1 MSGPMSLLSRV
12 AGGGM
17 AALPELPRPRRV
29 PSWAVGDPV
38 AELAERLSA
47 ACSAAVHPDEIAAVL
62 ESEGLTDEQITGR
75 YGHPDLFSLARE
87 LFETVPRRFPEPEPA
102 DDPWQV
108 DVWRCVLRGLTFALP
123 GVAYVLGGRWAGGD
137 DGPFGVSR
145 AVAAWGAAALCG
157 WGWNQALAHR
167 AHLHLLAQRPRAAAR
182 CLVTGAAVG
191 DCLAGAAAA
200 AVAGPGHLSA
210 LAFAAGQSV
219 YVASATVLLVLGRE
233 RSLLY
238 VLTPLAV
245 AVACGAGGLP
255 SPAVAAVLVATA
267 AAAGGAALATALRT
281 ALTGEPPE
289 RGPAKPPR
297 APWRERV
304 RADRGAQLRARAS
317 RFGRR
322 AAGPGTGTRTT
333 PGRFGR
339 RAAGPG
345 TGTPTAPGR
354 FGRRAAGPGTDT
366 RTTPGRFGRRA
377 AGPGTGTRTGLVSS
391 LRTLP
396 EAARLLWRADDGVT
410 DAKGLSPYL
419 SLPHGMAGLAG
430 GALVVAAALTG
441 EFVAALTVS
450 MGVAEWLLFRFR
462 SRCLT
467 ALRGTT
473 VHERLLARSWRVL
486 AGCLAL
492 YAVALAALAAVEA
505 AVVPGAAAWNP
516 AHLSVLLAL
525 GGTLWLSL
533 LLQSCGRA
541 WTGSY
546 VLAAAVLTA
555 VVLLAAH
562 TATAGTVLGLVC
574 AGAAAVLLTAA
585 FTMTGRVTTH
595 R

>member
-191 DCLAGAAAA
+191 ACLAGAAAA

-317 RFGRR
+317 RFGRSR
-322 AAGPGTGTRTT
+322 AKT
-333 PGRFGR
+333 
-339 RAAGPG
+339 
-345 TGTPTAPGR
+345 
-354 FGRRAAGPGTDT
+354 GTDT
-366 RTTPGRFGRRA
+366 RTTPGRFARRTAGRFARRA
-377 AGPGTGTRTGLVSS
+377 AGPGTDTRTGLVSS

-555 VVLLAAH
+555 VALLAAH
-562 TATAGTVLGLVC
+562 TATAGTVLRLVC

-585 FTMTGRVTTH
+585 LTMTGRVTTH

>member
-1 MSGPMSLLSRV
+1 MSLINRV

-38 AELAERLSA
+38 AELAERLAA

-87 LFETVPRRFPEPEPA
+87 LFETVPRRFPEPEPV
-102 DDPWQV
+102 DDPWRV

-145 AVAAWGAAALCG
+145 AVAGWGAAALCG

-167 AHLHLLAQRPRAAAR
+167 AHLHLLVHRPRAAAR
-182 CLVTGAAVG
+182 CLVTGAAAG
-191 DCLAGAAAA
+191 ACLATLAAA
-200 AVAGPGHLSA
+200 AVSGPARLPA

-233 RSLLY
+233 RSLLH

-245 AVACGAGGLP
+245 AVGCGASGLP

-267 AAAGGAALATALRT
+267 TAAAAAALATALRT
-281 ALTGEPPE
+281 ALTGEAPE
-289 RGPAKPPR
+289 RKPAKPPR
-297 APWRERV
+297 V
-304 RADRGAQLRARAS
+304 RWGVLRARTAHAATGHAAAEAQ
-317 RFGRR
+317 RPGGAGRKAR
-322 AAGPGTGTRTT
+322 TRLV
-333 PGRFGR
+333 
-339 RAAGPG
+339 
-345 TGTPTAPGR
+345 AP
-354 FGRRAAGPGTDT
+354 
-366 RTTPGRFGRRA
+366 
-377 AGPGTGTRTGLVSS
+377 
-391 LRTLP
+391 LRTVP
-396 EAARLLWRADDGVT
+396 EAVRLLWKADDGVVE
-410 DAKGLSPYL
+410 AKRVSPYL
-419 SLPHGMAGLAG
+419 SLPHGVAGLAG
-430 GALVVAAALTG
+430 GSLVVAAALTG

-467 ALRGTT
+467 ALRRTT
-473 VHERLLARSWRVL
+473 VYERLPVRSWRVL
-486 AGCLAL
+486 TGCLVVYAAAL
-492 YAVALAALAAVEA
+492 TGLAAVEA
-505 AVVPGAAAWNP
+505 VTVPGAAAWNP

-541 WTGSY
+541 WTGSC
-546 VLAAAVLTA
+546 VLGAAVLTA

-562 TATAGTVLGLVC
+562 IAAAGTVLGLVC
-574 AGAAAVLLTAA
+574 AGAATVLLIAA
-585 FTMTGRVTTH
+585 FAMTGRVTTH

>member
-191 DCLAGAAAA
+191 ACLAGAAAA

-317 RFGRR
+317 RFGRSR
-322 AAGPGTGTRTT
+322 AKT
-333 PGRFGR
+333 
-339 RAAGPG
+339 
-345 TGTPTAPGR
+345 
-354 FGRRAAGPGTDT
+354 GTDT
-366 RTTPGRFGRRA
+366 RTTPGRFARRTAGRFARRA
-377 AGPGTGTRTGLVSS
+377 AGPGTDTRTGLVSS

-555 VVLLAAH
+555 VALLAAH